1 MEALYIYLIKSSGLI
16 ALFYLA
22 YYFMLRKETFFTS
35 NRWFLLLGL
44 FTSAVLPL
52 VVYTKIIMVESS
64 SKNIDWS
71 RIPITNSIENE
82 AFEINW
88 YIVFGITYAIG
99 IILFLGKF
107 AFDFYS
113 LNTVLK
119 GKTIQNQADF
129 KFIDTTENVA
139 PFSYF
144 NTIVYNSSL
153 YSSSELE
160 NILEHEKVHSD
171 QNHTVDVLISR
182 LFCILFWFNPLIWLY
197 KKAILQNLE
206 FIADNEA
213 TKKISDKKAYQFT
226 LLKITTHENCVAITN
241 HFYQSLIKKRIVML
255 NKNQSKKSNS
265 WKYVLIIPALV
276 AFVILFQV
284 NVIAQEKTAAQATT
298 EIIKANEKSVD
309 VYKIN
314 KNTTD
319 EELKEKSSNLKEN
332 YAIIATFSGIK
343 RNSKNELTAIKV
355 DLKKGKE
362 IAQKMETKGT
372 EAINEFGIIVSKD
385 DNGMLTVNFGSDE
398 TIINQESIVIAPN
411 APLVTEK
418 EIFINGKKV
427 SQDDLDKIDPKEIAT
442 MNVNKNDDKQEIR
455 IITNNHKKMIN
466 ENDIYINN
474 EKVSQNELDRLD
486 QSTIERMDVN
496 KDGKTIRIITKNGI
510 QYSQEKNLPVPPT
523 PPTPPVFNIKTP
535 APPVFPK
542 APKAPKG
549 DPIKGDKK
557 AWKEFEKKMED
568 YEAKM
573 KKLEPQM
580 EAFDKQMGEFDKK
593 MEPFNKEMEAFEK
606 KMKVYEQQME
616 EYHSNLERER
626 KK

>member
-82 AFEINW
+82 PFEINW
-88 YIVFGITYAIG
+88 YIIFGITYAIG

-107 AFDFYS
+107 VFDFYS

-119 GKTIQNQADF
+119 GKMIQNQADF

-213 TKKISDKKAYQFT
+213 TKNISDKKAYQFT

-284 NVIAQEKTAAQATT
+284 NVIAQEKTAVQATT

-411 APLVTEK
+411 APSVTEK
-418 EIFINGKKV
+418 EIFINGKKA

-455 IITNNHKKMIN
+455 IITNNHRKMIN